1 MKNYLILKNPIAK
14 LKEYIFIILTATAI
28 LMGAFSKSYAAE
40 KVFTINNLKIQA
52 TVDLNFSRDKYI
64 KKALYK
70 SFELL
75 MAKILLSNDVKKI
88 KNIKKKQIIKLIKSF
103 QITDEKY
110 RKNQYHAEFAI
121 HYDENKVKNL
131 LYENNISY
139 SRPKTITAIFFPIL
153 YVNEDLKNFK
163 QNYFYQNWNNIEID
177 HEVIDFLLPIDDLED
192 ISKIKKI
199 RNNFKSFEVESLIYK
214 YDVKNYAFTLM
225 NYNNK
230 KIKIYLKTN
239 FEGSLVSKNFSYDL
253 ERIDDD
259 LRLSIILKDLK
270 REITDLWKQANLI
283 NLLMPLS
290 INVKF
295 KHKSL
300 VELNSLKKILY
311 KVNIIDNFSLER
323 FSIDDSDFKI
333 YYYGNPKRLKLE
345 LLSFGYDLN
354 NDNGYWGL
362 KLNE

>member
-1 MKNYLILKNPIAK
+1 MKNYLILKNPVAK
-14 LKEYIFIILTATAI
+14 VKEYIFIILTATVI
-28 LMGAFSKSYAAE
+28 LMAAFSKSYAME

-64 KKALYK
+64 KKALYT

-75 MAKILLSNDVKKI
+75 MEKILLSNDVKKI

-121 HYDENKVKNL
+121 HYDENKVKKL

-153 YVNEDLKNFK
+153 YINEDLKNFK
-163 QNYFYQNWNNIEID
+163 KNYFYKNWNNIEID
-177 HEVIDFLLPIDDLED
+177 HEVINFLLPIDDLED

-199 RNNFKSFEVESLIYK
+199 KNNFKSFEVDSLIYK
-214 YDVKNYAFTLM
+214 YDIKNYAFALM

-230 KIKIYLKTN
+230 KLKIYLKTS
-239 FEGSLVSKNFSYDL
+239 FEGSLISKNFSYDL
-253 ERIDDD
+253 ENIDDD
-259 LRLSIILKDLK
+259 LRLSKILKDLK
-270 REITDLWKQANLI
+270 REITDIWKQANLI

-295 KHKSL
+295 KHENL
-300 VELNSLKKILY
+300 TELNNLKKALS
-311 KVNIIDNFSLER
+311 KANIIDNFSLEK

-345 LLSFGYDLN
+345 LISFGYDLN
-354 NDNGYWGL
+354 NDNGYWGII
-362 KLNE
+362 LNE